1 MNLGRPDP
9 KNGPTGPA
17 RPQPRRSLT
26 DRSVGLAAAL
36 SSAFFL
42 GVSPT
47 LGKTAFTGGF
57 FPVEVVGL
65 RALGAA
71 FLLFLIIFFTR
82 RPLLQIYPMGLIGCL
97 LAGWVN
103 ALGALFYYSA
113 ILRIDT
119 GLGAIIYSLYP
130 GFVALFLLLDGYPPS
145 RLSVVRLAI
154 AVPAI
159 VLITSTGSHTVDWI
173 GVLLMLAASAL
184 YALHLPINQRVLY
197 EVPAPT
203 VTFYTLLASGA
214 VLLPML
220 LFNSSFNQAHSELSW
235 MALGGMTLAIFFS
248 RLTLFVGVKHLGGL
262 QTSLLS
268 LGEMLVTV
276 AFGIFLLGEQLSPT
290 QWIGG
295 LLMAFSILLGVREQP
310 IPTRLAPG
318 AGFLAW
324 LHPKSPEELVR
335 EALAAGNF
343 PVPSSNPPA
352 ELPAFPSNSAEPPP
366 DDGYDPG

>member
-1 MNLGRPDP
+1 MTFGRPAP
-9 KNGPTGPA
+9 QPVTSGPA
-17 RPQPRRSLT
+17 RPEPKHSVT
-26 DRSVGLAAAL
+26 DRTMGLAAAL

-47 LGKTAFTGGF
+47 LGKTAFAGGF

-71 FLLFLIIFFTR
+71 AILFLIIFFTR

-113 ILRIDT
+113 ITRIDT

-130 GFVALFLLLDGYPPS
+130 GFVALFLLLDGYAPS
-145 RLSVVRLAI
+145 RLSMVRLGI

-159 VLITSTGSHTVDWI
+159 VLITATGTHAVDWI

-220 LFNSSFNQAHSELSW
+220 LFNSSFSQAHSQISW
-235 MALGGMTLAIFFS
+235 MAVGGMTLAIFFS

-262 QTSLLS
+262 QTSLIG

-276 AFGIFLLGEQLSPT
+276 LFGIFLLGEQLSAT
-290 QWIGG
+290 QWLGG
-295 LLMAFSILLGVREQP
+295 LLMAFSILLGVREP
-310 IPTRLAPG
+310 PAPTRLAPG
-318 AGFLAW
+318 AGWLAW

-335 EALAAGNF
+335 EALASG
-343 PVPSSNPPA
+343 
-352 ELPAFPSNSAEPPP
+352 AFPPLPPS
-366 DDGYDPG
+366 DPPGE